1 MRLLHKLHQ
10 FLTLAANEAVI
21 TGIRRALGYQQLS
34 AATLAAATNI
44 TLPTI
49 TTPGV
54 PGGSVVQVVPGLA
67 VIQCNG
73 GVARWRDDG
82 VAPTSTV
89 GMTIPDGGELDYTGD
104 IAKIQFIVSSSAP
117 ILDIALYSGMA

>member
-1 MRLLHKLHQ
+1 MRSLRK
-10 FLTLAANEAVI
+10 FLVLGANEAVI
-21 TGIRRALGYQQLS
+21 TGIRRPLGYQQIL

-49 TTPGV
+49 TTPGN
-54 PGGSVVQVVPGLA
+54 PGGSVVMVPPGLA
-67 VIQCNG
+67 IIQCNG
-73 GVARWRDDG
+73 GVVRWRDDG

-104 IAKIQFIVSSSAP
+104 IANIQFIVGSSAP
-117 ILDIALYSGMA
+117 ILDIALYGGMA